1 GIPFMLVGPLLAVA
15 CVLIYVV
22 TSLATPAMDPRQVA
36 EVCWDHPLA
45 FLGGRLAGASDPR
58 VIAAVLLT
66 VVGSLYYC
74 LR

>member
-1 GIPFMLVGPLLAVA
+1 
-15 CVLIYVV
+15 V

-45 FLGGRLAGASDPR
+45 FLGGRLVGASDPR
-58 VIAAVLLT
+58 VIAVVLLT